1 MPANAGKEQR
11 RETGDIRGVFPI
23 GLFALELPDGTRMGR
38 PIADRAID
46 GHQMPLDRSSTR
58 EHEKDPT
65 GSFLPL
71 FP

>member
-1 MPANAGKEQR
+1 
-11 RETGDIRGVFPI
+11 
-23 GLFALELPDGTRMGR
+23 
-38 PIADRAID
+38 
-46 GHQMPLDRSSTR
+46 MPLDRSSTR